1 MTTPPVL
8 TPVECAT
15 LLDSGGI
22 GRLAV
27 CTPTGPLIY
36 PLNFAV
42 DGQSIVFRT
51 SAYGTLGSIGWGIE
65 VAFEADHFD
74 WSTRRGWSVVVKGRA
89 DIIEDPAEA
98 DRLRELGREPTPWAG
113 GVRRL
118 YVRVPWREITGRTVG
133 TEWLGSSPPAVMT
146 QFR

>member
-1 MTTPPVL
+1 MTTPHELSP
-8 TPVECAT
+8 TECAT

-36 PLNFAV
+36 PLNFTV

-51 SAYGTLGSIGWGIE
+51 SAYGTLASLGWGIE
-65 VAFEADHFD
+65 VAFEADHLD

-98 DRLRELGREPTPWAG
+98 DRLRELGREPSPWAR

-133 TEWLGSSPPAVMT
+133 TEWLGSSPPAAMT